1 ETQSQDWVFCFLKT
15 LKARFNYRLS
25 SVPVFI
31 FYDFQS
37 SNASRRSLY
46 LSLFAFIQRV
56 YSINSLVELIH
67 QSLYTLFDWGKIGK

>member
-1 ETQSQDWVFCFLKT
+1 FLKA

-46 LSLFAFIQRV
+46 LSLFAFIRRV
-56 YSINSLVELIH
+56 RFIHFIVENIHRNFSIKPQPVDSRVMA
-67 QSLYTLFDWGKIGK
+67 T

>member
-1 ETQSQDWVFCFLKT
+1 
-15 LKARFNYRLS
+15 NYRLS

-67 QSLYTLFDWGKIGK
+67 QSLYTLFDWEKSVNKCSQHCLSFKSTKQGVSH